1 MYKHSAFG
9 LQLSAKKGGIMGRNI
24 RNYNVFS
31 LAHQAVLGIFKLT
44 DKLPDHERFGLI
56 SQMRRCAYSIP
67 MNLVEGAAR
76 RTEADF
82 AYFVNIS
89 NGPCQEIK
97 YQLELVRDLGYIT
110 QKDFEEFFRDYERIS
125 KMLYNLEKSIRKS

>member
-1 MYKHSAFG
+1 
-9 LQLSAKKGGIMGRNI
+9 MGRNI
-24 RNYNVFS
+24 RKYNVFS
-31 LAHQAVLGIFKLT
+31 LAHQAVLGVYKLT
-44 DKLPDHERFGLI
+44 NKLPDHERYGLI
-56 SQMRRCAYSIP
+56 SQIRRCAYSIP
-67 MNLVEGAAR
+67 MNLVEGEAR

-89 NGPCQEIK
+89 NASCQEIK

-110 QKDFEEFFRDYERIS
+110 QKDFEEFLGAYERIS